1 MRPGKPDGAPGETAY
16 TAAARGGRGGR
27 MDLTIEVEAMRVL
40 EAALAQPAAE
50 RLTWLEAQTLP
61 AAVQARVRALLER
74 AAPDEGFLD
83 PPAARPLPALAG
95 LPAPGESVGPWRLL
109 RELDAGGMGVVF
121 LAERT
126 DGAYQRQVAVKFVR
140 TDHLLFAG
148 ERRRELIARFEN
160 ERVLLARV
168 DHPNVAR
175 ILDGGSLDGL
185 PYLVMDY
192 VEGDSLLVH
201 CERQRLDTR
210 ARLALFCK
218 VCDGVQ
224 AAHRHLIVHR
234 DLKPGN
240 VLVGADGEPRL
251 LDFGIARMLG
261 ADAERATTRPGLLA
275 LTPAYASP
283 EQLRL
288 EPPTTASDVY
298 SLGVILYELLT
309 GMRPYR
315 LDGLSPAEIERI
327 VCDTAPVPLRQA
339 RAAARAAD
347 AARES
352 RPAFGADL
360 ERIVARAMHKAP
372 ERRYDSAQALADDL
386 RRHLAGRPVQAHP
399 DSLGYRIGKF
409 VGRHRLACAAGA
421 LAAVAV
427 LAAAAV
433 AIWQAAAA
441 HRAAADTAAV
451 NAFLVDVLKTSNP
464 YMSGEEISLSEA
476 LTTAAG
482 KVEERFADRAD
493 LAVGVRSALGE
504 SMLATGRLDAAEFQ
518 LQRALADAE
527 ALFGADDPRTLAA
540 LASMASLRKDQGRYE
555 EAQRLFDEALARL
568 ERGGLTR
575 EAVYGNVLNDA
586 GVMHLVREDFARA
599 TPYLERA
606 VAADANGR
614 VPVSAD
620 QRARTLAN
628 LAQAV
633 GARGSG
639 DLARADAL
647 YREAQPV
654 LEAAYPD
661 GSPHLAVILN
671 NRARLAWVRGDRDA
685 AIALQARAVAMHR
698 RAFRGDHEMVLVPMT
713 NLARQALALGRLDQA
728 EAAAGEAAAM
738 AERLYPDGRSHYR
751 LNALAAL
758 AGTRLAQGR
767 DTEAA
772 GLLLRLH
779 TPPDALAQAPAST
792 RDYAAE
798 LAAQLCRDGRFAAA
812 PCAPAAR

>member
-1 MRPGKPDGAPGETAY
+1 
-16 TAAARGGRGGR
+16 
-27 MDLTIEVEAMRVL
+27 MDLTTEVEAMRVL
-40 EAALAQPAAE
+40 EAALAQPDAG
-50 RLTWLEAQTLP
+50 RLAWLEAQALP
-61 AAVQARVRALLER
+61 AAVAARVRVLLGR
-74 AAPDEGFLD
+74 AAPHEGFLD
-83 PPAARPLPALAG
+83 PPAGRALPMAAG
-95 LPAPGESVGPWRLL
+95 LPAPGECVGPWRLL

-201 CERQRLDTR
+201 CERRHLDTR

-251 LDFGIARMLG
+251 LDFGIARMLDAG
-261 ADAERATTRPGLLA
+261 ADAERATTRTGLLA

-309 GMRPYR
+309 GTRPYQ
-315 LDGLSPAEIERI
+315 LEGLSPAEIERI

-339 RAAARAAD
+339 RAAAQAAD
-347 AARES
+347 AARAP

-360 ERIVARAMHKAP
+360 ERIVARALHKAP
-372 ERRYDSAQALADDL
+372 ERRYGSAQALADDL

-409 VGRHRLACAAGA
+409 VGRHRLACASGA
-421 LAAVAV
+421 LAAIAV
-427 LAAAAV
+427 LAAGAV
-433 AIWQAAAA
+433 AIWQAAQA

-476 LTTAAG
+476 LTVAAG
-482 KVEERFADRAD
+482 KVEERFGDRPD

-504 SMLATGRLDAAEFQ
+504 SMLATGRLDAAELQ

-527 ALFGADDPRTLAA
+527 PLFGTDDPRTVTA
-540 LASMASLRKDQGRYE
+540 LATLASLRKDQGRYE

-568 ERGGLTR
+568 EHSGRTR
-575 EAVYGNVLNDA
+575 EAVYGNVLNDV

-599 TPYLERA
+599 AAYLERA
-606 VAADANGR
+606 AAADAGGF
-614 VPVSAD
+614 VAVSAD

-647 YREAQPV
+647 YRQAQPV
-654 LEAAYPD
+654 LEAAYPE

-671 NRARLAWVRGDRDA
+671 NRARLAWVRGDREA

-728 EAAAGEAAAM
+728 EEAAGEAAAM

-772 GLLLRLH
+772 ALLLRLR

-798 LAAQLCRDGRFAAA
+798 LIAQLCGEGRSTAA
-812 PCAPAAR
+812 PCAAAAR

>member
-1 MRPGKPDGAPGETAY
+1 V
-16 TAAARGGRGGR
+16 
-27 MDLTIEVEAMRVL
+27 DLTIEVEAMRVL
-40 EAALAQPAAE
+40 EAALAQPEAE
-50 RLTWLEAQTLP
+50 RRDWLEAQALP
-61 AAVQARVRALLER
+61 AAVAARVRALLGR
-74 AAPDEGFLD
+74 AAPHEGFLD
-83 PPAARPLPALAG
+83 PPAARPLPAIAG
-95 LPAPGESVGPWRLL
+95 LPAPGECIGPWRLL

-160 ERVLLARV
+160 ERILLARV

-175 ILDGGSLDGL
+175 ILDGGSLEGL

-240 VLVGADGEPRL
+240 VLVGTDGEPRL
-251 LDFGIARMLG
+251 LDFGIARML
-261 ADAERATTRPGLLA
+261 DAGPDAARATTGTGLLA

-309 GMRPYR
+309 GTRPYR
-315 LDGLSPAEIERI
+315 LDGLSPAEIERV

-427 LAAAAV
+427 LAAGAV

-476 LTTAAG
+476 LTTAAD
-482 KVEERFADRAD
+482 KVEERFGDRAD

-527 ALFGADDPRTLAA
+527 PLFGADDPRTVAA

-555 EAQRLFDEALARL
+555 DAQRLFDEALARL
-568 ERGGLTR
+568 ERSGRTR
-575 EAVYGNVLNDA
+575 EAVYGNVLNDV

-614 VPVSAD
+614 EPVSAD

-633 GARGSG
+633 GARGTG

-685 AIALQARAVAMHR
+685 SIALQARAVAMHR

-728 EAAAGEAAAM
+728 EEAAAEAAAM

-767 DTEAA
+767 DAEAA
-772 GLLLRLH
+772 ALLLRLQ

-798 LAAQLCRDGRFAAA
+798 LAAQLCRDGRYTAA
-812 PCAPAAR
+812 PCTAAAH